1 MGQLSDGPASSV
13 PQSASTFFSPNK
25 QQQLNGSGGGL
36 SSKTTTSKNLK
47 KFPFGASAAALL
59 CDYLEKILVWTFAD
73 SGDAGAGP
81 HAAGKPAG
89 DPHYFLTGAFG
100 PVASETAPASGLT
113 VSGSIPV
120 SLLQKWGL
128 SRSQFPFC
136 FSRLI
141 ICFLLDRSIFATVY
155 LSKQIRLNQKLVF
168 QQFCFRTSDHPW
180 GKNAGRGVKNEILTN
195 LSFSCPFLFSK
206 ECLNG
211 EFVQVVPNPRFSPVS
226 EYHW

>member
-168 QQFCFRTSDHPW
+168 QQFCFRTSDHP
-180 GKNAGRGVKNEILTN
+180 
-195 LSFSCPFLFSK
+195 
-206 ECLNG
+206 
-211 EFVQVVPNPRFSPVS
+211 
-226 EYHW
+226 